1 MKQISLEEE
10 RALMV
15 DLLVAVKEFCAEN
28 HITFFL
34 DSGTLLGAI
43 RHKGF
48 IPWDDDM
55 DICMPRPDYDRFTK
69 LVREKPIKGYITVM
83 TPEEGLFPFSKVVD
97 TRTLLIEYPDTLR
110 SEMGVYLDLFPKDG
124 LPSDLK
130 KAAKICKKAR
140 RYTMMYWFNKY
151 SVRVW
156 KKKGNLPKKIIASLA
171 SPFVKDSLYPL
182 KKCLK
187 LATKTGFENAEYIAT
202 IVAGGMH
209 NCVPKSDFASS
220 VPVTFEGHEMPAPVG
235 YDRYMRTLYS
245 HINNGDYMKLPKEEQ
260 KITHNTEVYWKEGKE
275 PCEE

>member
-1 MKQISLEEE
+1 MKQIGLEEE

-15 DLLVAVKEFCAEN
+15 DLLVAVRDFCKKN
-28 HITFFL
+28 GITFFL
-34 DSGTLLGAI
+34 DSGTQLGAI

-140 RYTMMYWFNKY
+140 RYTLWYWFNKY

-156 KKKGNLPKKIIASLA
+156 KKKGSLPKKIIATLA
-171 SPFVKDSLYPL
+171 SPFMKDSLYPL

-187 LATKTGFENAEYIAT
+187 LATKYKYEDAPNVAT

-220 VPVTFEGHEMPAPVG
+220 VPASFEGQEMPIPVG

-245 HINNGDYMKLPKEEQ
+245 HINNGDYMKLPPEEQ
-260 KITHNTEVYWKEGKE
+260 KITHNTEV
-275 PCEE
+275 